1 MLLITGW
8 SRGMDPAVNKNLR
21 RSYYNPIEQRQ
32 MKKQNFQSWILTAP
46 AMLWLTFFF
55 LIPYLIV
62 IIYSFLTPD
71 IYDIKFEFSLSSYQQ
86 IFSGTYLR
94 PFLISFRMAFM
105 TTIMCLLM
113 GYPVAYFIA
122 RSKEKTRN
130 TLLVFIIIPF
140 WTNLIIRIFS
150 WRIFLA
156 TNGVLND
163 ILMQVGL
170 ISHPLQI
177 MRTDLAVGL
186 VMVYVYLP
194 YMILPLYSVIEKIDF
209 TLLNAAMDLGANNAK
224 AFFRVTL
231 PLSVTGIFAGSILV
245 FIPALGAYLI
255 TQLVGNQKSLYI
267 GQVITYKIKNIPR
280 NWPMASALS
289 LTLLLIVTLLLVMAY
304 LLWLHN
310 RKRKV

>member
-1 MLLITGW
+1 
-8 SRGMDPAVNKNLR
+8 VNKQHGYLNL
-21 RSYYNPIEQRQ
+21 SEQKQ
-32 MKKQNFQSWILTAP
+32 QKKLNLQSWILTAP

-55 LIPYLIV
+55 LVPYLIV

-71 IYDIKFEFSLSSYQQ
+71 IYDIRFEFSLESYRQ

-94 PFLISFRMAFM
+94 PFLISFRMAFL
-105 TTIMCLLM
+105 TTILCLLLA
-113 GYPVAYFIA
+113 YPVAYFIA

-163 ILMQVGL
+163 ILMQFGL
-170 ISHPLQI
+170 ISAPLQI

-209 TLLNAAMDLGANNAK
+209 TLLNAAMDLGANEVK

-289 LTLLLIVTLLLVMAY
+289 LTLLLIVTLLLVGAY

-310 RKRKV
+310 KKRKF